1 MADHDRG
8 YKLLFS
14 HPRMVEDLLR
24 GFVRGD
30 WISRLDFASLERVP
44 GDLVSDDLSERRSDG
59 VWRLRWADGRRRG
72 WFYLL
77 LEFQSSAQPFMA
89 LRLVVYAGLLL
100 QNLIRTCRLK
110 ASRGLPAVLPVVLYN
125 GRRRWR
131 APREMADLFVPMHHD
146 LRRHLLGL
154 EYILVDGLGG
164 SDEELKGN
172 LVSAL
177 FRIEACRTP
186 EELARV
192 AAEVAVLVPREEADL
207 RRAFVL
213 WMKRVLHRISP
224 GAIIS
229 AIEGLEDSA
238 MLEENLREWHQRGL
252 RRSHKKG
259 LEEGRE
265 EGFVQGAR
273 RILLRQIE
281 RRFGPVAK
289 GVQVRVQRITSVE
302 ELEMLAEKVV
312 TAGSLRDT
320 GLV

>member
-30 WISRLDFASLERVP
+30 WVSRLDFTSLEPVS
-44 GDLVSDDLSERRSDG
+44 GDFVSDDLSERRSDL

-77 LEFQSSAQPFMA
+77 IEFQSSPQPFMA

-100 QNLIRTCRLK
+100 QNLIRTGRLK
-110 ASRGLPAVLPVVLYN
+110 ASRGLPAVLSVVLYN
-125 GRRRWR
+125 GRRPWR
-131 APREMADLFVPMHHD
+131 ALREMADLFAPVYHG

-154 EYILVDGLGG
+154 EYVLVDGPGADDG
-164 SDEELKGN
+164 KLKEN

-177 FRIEACRTP
+177 FRVEACRTP

-192 AAEVAVLVPREEADL
+192 AEEVAVLVPREEADL
-207 RRAFVL
+207 RRAFIL

-229 AIEGLEDSA
+229 SIEDLGESA
-238 MLEENLREWHQRGL
+238 MLEENLREWYQRGM

-259 LEEGRE
+259 LLEGAQM
-265 EGFVQGAR
+265 VV
-273 RILLRQIE
+273 LRLIE
-281 RRFGPVAK
+281 RRFGPVPKAIQTHVK
-289 GVQVRVQRITSVE
+289 RITSVE
-302 ELEMLAEKVV
+302 ELERLADRVV
-312 TAGSLRDT
+312 VAGSLHDM
-320 GLV
+320 GFV

>member
-30 WISRLDFASLERVP
+30 WVSRLDFTSLEPVS
-44 GDLVSDDLSERRSDG
+44 GDYVGDDLSERRSDL

-72 WFYLL
+72 WLYLL
-77 LEFQSSAQPFMA
+77 LEFQSTPQPFMA
-89 LRLVVYAGLLL
+89 LRLVVYAGMLL
-100 QNLIRTCRLK
+100 QNLIRTGRLR
-110 ASRGLPAVLPVVLYN
+110 ASRGLPAVLAIVLYN

-131 APREMADLFVPMHHD
+131 AVRKMADLFAPVARG

-154 EYILVDGLGG
+154 EYVLVDGTGASG
-164 SDEELKGN
+164 EELKGN

-192 AAEVAVLVPREEADL
+192 AADIAILVPREEADL

-224 GAIIS
+224 GAIVS
-229 AIEGLEDSA
+229 AVEDLEGSA

-259 LEEGRE
+259 LEEGRQ
-265 EGFVQGAR
+265 EGLVQGAR

-281 RRFGPVAK
+281 RRFGPVTA
-289 GVQVRVQRITSVE
+289 GIQTRVQRITSVE

-320 GLV
+320 GLA